1 LVEVAM
7 GAWGVRVA
15 VLVAVLGSVGLAR
28 EVGGQEAP
36 PAGTMGVWFP
46 DPVDVGQTGFTLEE
60 FLGGSVA
67 VFADGTLCGRFAFTE
82 PTLVVVG
89 AADQP
94 DACRVEGV
102 LIEFASGRGSM
113 MHVTMEFEA
122 DATIEF
128 TNFAPWPPGVV
139 YPDYACDLFEAV
151 GIEAVQCQVLGPP
164 GVAPGGVGNAGLSR
178 SAGEAERSW
187 QVAALVALTIAL
199 VAGARHASRR
209 ADR

>member
-28 EVGGQEAP
+28 EVGAQEAP

-128 TNFAPWPPGVV
+128 TNFAPWPPGTE
-139 YPDYACDLFEAV
+139 YPDYACDYFDAV
-151 GIEAVQCQVLGPP
+151 GIEATQCQMTGPP
-164 GVAPGGVGNAGLSR
+164 GVAPGEVGNAGLTHSTGDA
-178 SAGEAERSW
+178 AGAR
-187 QVAALVALTIAL
+187 QAVVLFALTIAL
-199 VAGARHASRR
+199 VAAGRRASRR
-209 ADR
+209 FES